1 MRNSIKD
8 LIKLKDRKRCNTVK
22 AILETYDINLK
33 LIDEYQ
39 KEIEEKNENI
49 NYLRSSLSN
58 ANEVKGS
65 GMAKDDILIRDIDKI
80 TYLKNEI
87 KIIKKENQQ
96 VKNAINSIDDPIA
109 KSIIMRI
116 WVKNIDSMRSLATAL
131 NLSHTMIWR
140 KSDTALLSLY
150 KKLIK

>member
-1 MRNSIKD
+1 MNNGIKD
-8 LIKLKDRKRCNTVK
+8 LIKLRDRKRCDTVK
-22 AILETYDINLK
+22 AILEAYDINLR

-39 KEIEEKNENI
+39 KEIEEKKENI

-80 TYLKNEI
+80 TDLKNEI

>member
-1 MRNSIKD
+1 
-8 LIKLKDRKRCNTVK
+8 
-22 AILETYDINLK
+22 
-33 LIDEYQ
+33 
-39 KEIEEKNENI
+39 
-49 NYLRSSLSN
+49 
-58 ANEVKGS
+58 
-65 GMAKDDILIRDIDKI
+65 MAKDDILIRDIDKI
-80 TYLKNEI
+80 TDLKNEI

-109 KSIIMRI
+109 KLIIMRI
-116 WVKNIDSMRSLATAL
+116 WVKNIDSMRSLATTL